1 MMTEKNFMVIMQVMG
16 ATNVECDDLA
26 SIDIRTH
33 LLAHDS
39 MPFLGSLAHG
49 FVCNLLLNILG
60 LLLCVGSV
68 KETFFW
74 AKAVTKCS

>member
-1 MMTEKNFMVIMQVMG
+1 MLAFSKGHQMMTEKNLMVIMQVMG

-49 FVCNLLLNILG
+49 FVCNLLLNMLV
-60 LLLCVGSV
+60 CCFV
-68 KETFFW
+68 
-74 AKAVTKCS
+74 